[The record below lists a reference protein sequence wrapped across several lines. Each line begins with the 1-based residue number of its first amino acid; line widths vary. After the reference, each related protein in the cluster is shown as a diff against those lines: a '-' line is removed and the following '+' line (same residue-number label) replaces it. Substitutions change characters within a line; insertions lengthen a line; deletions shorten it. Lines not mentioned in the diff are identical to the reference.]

1 MSINIKTLLTKRLTQ
16 PLPGYEAQ
24 KTMSPLK
31 TKRYLDIKNAKKYAA
46 VLALLYPDDKG
57 ELNMIF
63 IKRPSNNPHD
73 KHGGQISFPGGQKE
87 EADKNYKETALRECY
102 EEIGVQKDAVEILG
116 ALTPIYVY
124 VSDFYV
130 QPFIGYTP
138 QKPEFVLQETEVD
151 YILTEKISYLNTDE
165 SIHKTD
171 FKVRDIVMR
180 NMPYYKLGEEILWG
194 ATAMITAEIM
204 QIFRELE

>member
-16 PLPGYEAQ
+16 ALPGYEAQ

-31 TKRYLDIKNAKKYAA
+31 TKRYLDINNAKKFAA
-46 VLALLYPDDKG
+46 VLALLYPEDDG
-57 ELNMIF
+57 EVSMIF

-87 EADKNYKETALRECY
+87 EGDNNYEETALRECY
-102 EEIGVQKDAVEILG
+102 EEIGVPKDTIEILG

-138 QKPEFVLQETEVD
+138 QKPEYVLQASEVD
-151 YILTEKISYLNTDE
+151 YILTEKIAYLNTVDA
-165 SIHKTD
+165 IANID
-171 FKVRDIVMR
+171 FKIRNHVMK
-180 NMPYYKLGEEILWG
+180 NMPYYKLGDEILWG
-194 ATAMITAEIM
+194 ATAMITAEIL
-204 QIFRELE
+204 QLFRELE